1 MKDSISVGLLAGVL
15 GFAFVLACGPSKPAV
30 TGDDG
35 TAGATPSA
43 TASSDAGTGASS
55 AGGSSEGGGTTAGG
69 SSEGGGASTGTP
81 PPVTQAAMVAAG
93 DAAAGE
99 KLFDQEHC
107 NGCHGTKAKPPAKF
121 PNLFKIKWNDHE
133 YEEAFAL
140 IKKGKS
146 PMPGYAD
153 KLNDKQIADIIA
165 FVKKE
170 K

>member
-1 MKDSISVGLLAGVL
+1 MKESFSLGLLAGSL
-15 GFAFVLACGPSKPAV
+15 GLAFVLACGPSKPAN

-55 AGGSSEGGGTTAGG
+55 PGGSSEGGAAAGGG
-69 SSEGGGASTGTP
+69 SSEGGGAATGT

-99 KLFDQEHC
+99 KLFEQEHC

-121 PNLFKIKWNDHE
+121 PNLFKIKWNDQE